1 MGNYIYSYITP
12 RRIHVIHDNELVKID
27 TIKPVVENIKNEMA
41 NEIAN
46 EMANEMAN
54 ENHEEKVIHPYLL
67 EYGTA
72 VGSGNILINNTVYKY
87 TKK

>member
-1 MGNYIYSYITP
+1 
-12 RRIHVIHDNELVKID
+12 
-27 TIKPVVENIKNEMA
+27 
-41 NEIAN
+41 
-46 EMANEMAN
+46 MAN